1 MSASVRS
8 RKSSRHKSRLEV
20 EARGAVNPPEDVIGE
35 EGSVVNKRRNRKG
48 RGQSVGAYL
57 RDPSF
62 VHGVFPEE
70 YYPIESRGTS
80 FYFPPVV

>member
-1 MSASVRS
+1 ME
-8 RKSSRHKSRLEV
+8 EV
-20 EARGAVNPPEDVIGE
+20 PMGDINKEETIGE
-35 EGSVVNKRRNRKG
+35 EGSVVNTKKRIKKTRAH
-48 RGQSVGAYL
+48 SIGAYM

-70 YYPIESRGTS
+70 YYPIESRATS

>member
-1 MSASVRS
+1 MRP
-8 RKSSRHKSRLEV
+8 V
-20 EARGAVNPPEDVIGE
+20 EHERVAGE
-35 EGSVVNKRRNRKG
+35 EGEVVNMRRAARKT
-48 RGQSVGAYL
+48 RAHSIGAYL

-80 FYFPPVV
+80 FYFPPVP